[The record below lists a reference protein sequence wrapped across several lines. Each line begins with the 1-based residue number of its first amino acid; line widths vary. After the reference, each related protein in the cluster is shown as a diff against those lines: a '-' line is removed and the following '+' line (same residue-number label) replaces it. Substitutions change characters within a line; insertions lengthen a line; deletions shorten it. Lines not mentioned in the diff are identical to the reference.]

1 MKVYDISQ
9 EVFGCEVYP
18 GDPMPKKETLCS
30 IEKGDLYNLTAFSM
44 CAHNGT
50 HIDAPFHFLK
60 EGKTVEAIPL
70 ERTVGPVFVAGHE
83 GELSASDA
91 EQILKK
97 AKGFG
102 TETAKRIL
110 IKGAAMVT
118 LSAAELFAKEGIF
131 LLGVESQSVGPEDAP
146 MAVHLALLKKEVVLL
161 EGLRLSDVKEG
172 SYFLCAAPLVLAGA
186 DGAPCRAILISFDD
200 KTE

>member
-30 IEKGDLYNLTAFSM
+30 IEKGNLYNLTAFSM

-70 ERTVGPVFVAGHE
+70 ERTVGPVIVVGHE

-91 EQILKK
+91 EHILKK
-97 AKGFG
+97 A
-102 TETAKRIL
+102 
-110 IKGAAMVT
+110 
-118 LSAAELFAKEGIF
+118 
-131 LLGVESQSVGPEDAP
+131 D
-146 MAVHLALLKKEVVLL
+146 
-161 EGLRLSDVKEG
+161 
-172 SYFLCAAPLVLAGA
+172 
-186 DGAPCRAILISFDD
+186 
-200 KTE
+200 